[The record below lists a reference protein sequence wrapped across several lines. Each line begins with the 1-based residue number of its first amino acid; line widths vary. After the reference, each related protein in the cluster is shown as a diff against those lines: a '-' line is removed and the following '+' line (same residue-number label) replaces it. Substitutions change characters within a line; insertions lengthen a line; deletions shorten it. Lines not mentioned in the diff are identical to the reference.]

1 MNTEK
6 QPSNKLIPSER
17 NAMHVVNALSF
28 AIPVVVALLLGI
40 PYKFDLGEWTK
51 VLPQVIAV
59 INVLTSLVLVVGW
72 ITIRSQDIQLHR
84 IAMLTAFFLGAAFL
98 VCYVTYHLTN
108 PSTRFGGEGA
118 IRVVYYLILL
128 SHIAMSLVVLPLVL
142 RALLFALLGRFDLHR
157 KIAVF
162 ALPIWLYVSI
172 TGVLAYWL
180 ISPYYQH

>member
-1 MNTEK
+1 MNTAK
-6 QPSNKLIPSER
+6 QSSNKFIPSER

-28 AIPVVVALLLGI
+28 AIPVVVAILLGI
-40 PYKFDLGEWTK
+40 PYKLDFGEWTK
-51 VLPQVIAV
+51 VLPRVIAG
-59 INVLTSLVLVVGW
+59 INILASFVLVIGW
-72 ITIRSQDIQLHR
+72 NAIRSKKIQLHR
-84 IAMLTAFFLGAAFL
+84 IAMLTAFLLGAAFL

-118 IRVVYYLILL
+118 IRYVYYFILL

-142 RALLFALLGRFDLHR
+142 RALLFALIGRFDLHR